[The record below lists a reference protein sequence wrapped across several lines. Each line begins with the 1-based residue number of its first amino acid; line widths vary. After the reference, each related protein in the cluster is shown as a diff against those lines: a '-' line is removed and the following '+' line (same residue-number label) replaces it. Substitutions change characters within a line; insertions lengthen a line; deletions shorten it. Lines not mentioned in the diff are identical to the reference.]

1 MKKAGKSFKW
11 LVLLI
16 PVHILLLLYF
26 LLAVYYNH
34 KFSLGTWI
42 NGIYCTGKSVEEV
55 NGLLI
60 ANTVLPDITVTDMEG
75 KVEVIS
81 LEDIDCRIDY
91 TVHLKEF
98 IRKQNP
104 FLWGLRLLTP
114 EAAQVRPMIFCDRDV
129 LIEKIDGLSVVRKG
143 RTAGAPKAEIMKTE
157 QGFIL
162 EENLSGIPDAEKIT
176 QLLLEEIEE
185 GQEEIIL
192 PKDCYEERPITAEM
206 AEVFSLWEK
215 VEALQNCGIIY
226 DMGDVQVPVDSAVV
240 GEWIAADEDGSVIV
254 DEEGN
259 PVLKENCFK
268 TFIDSLAEEF
278 DTYNVPREFQSTRGD
293 AIRIEKGTYGNRL
306 DRKAET
312 AYLEKA
318 FFEKKKEIHV
328 PVYDKEALYR
338 GKDDIGDTYIEV
350 DMTEQVMYYYADG
363 ELEVETPVVTGNL
376 KTGHGTPAR
385 ICSVYL
391 KQTDRIL
398 RGPGYASPVKFWMPV
413 YGNIGIHDASW
424 RSQFGGGIY
433 KTNGSHG
440 CINTP
445 YDAMKTIFDEVEVGT
460 PVIMFY

>member
-192 PKDCYEERPITAEM
+192 SKDCYEERPITAEM
-206 AEVFSLWEK
+206 AEIFSLWEK
-215 VEALQNCGIIY
+215 VEALQN
-226 DMGDVQVPVDSAVV
+226 
-240 GEWIAADEDGSVIV
+240 
-254 DEEGN
+254 
-259 PVLKENCFK
+259 
-268 TFIDSLAEEF
+268 
-278 DTYNVPREFQSTRGD
+278 
-293 AIRIEKGTYGNRL
+293 
-306 DRKAET
+306 
-312 AYLEKA
+312 
-318 FFEKKKEIHV
+318 
-328 PVYDKEALYR
+328 
-338 GKDDIGDTYIEV
+338 
-350 DMTEQVMYYYADG
+350 
-363 ELEVETPVVTGNL
+363 
-376 KTGHGTPAR
+376 
-385 ICSVYL
+385 
-391 KQTDRIL
+391 
-398 RGPGYASPVKFWMPV
+398 
-413 YGNIGIHDASW
+413 
-424 RSQFGGGIY
+424 
-433 KTNGSHG
+433 
-440 CINTP
+440 
-445 YDAMKTIFDEVEVGT
+445 
-460 PVIMFY
+460 